1 VFEINSKNL
10 NYNDTQKFWNELTSE
25 IKAMIVPE
33 LIPNLANIS
42 ASIYHQLPKLNWA
55 GFYLYD
61 GKQLVLGP
69 FQGKPACIYIPLT
82 KGVCGKAATDLK
94 TVVVD
99 DVEKFP
105 DHIVCDAASKSE
117 IVIPIKTK
125 DGKLLGVLDLD
136 SPTLNRFSESDKI
149 GLEKIRNI
157 LESSLK

>member
-149 GLEKIRNI
+149 GLEKIINI